1 MPNLRCQRL
10 PLPICALIF
19 SLGFI
24 TQALAAVS
32 PFHDFLREFP
42 TAYAIQ
48 GPSVGEGGD
57 EQRFTRVYE
66 ELVSRLKLPPELSTQ
81 AIREQVEKLSRD
93 EKAPLI
99 DRARAD
105 FVRRQYQQVEE
116 LAIQAG
122 DVAHRAKSR
131 KPTDISL
138 ALQLAALAAL
148 ERGQNDS
155 ALKYI
160 QVAQGE
166 TDPKKDLLA
175 WAQIQTSLAHIHWRS
190 SRPAEQIST
199 LRLILSEYMQ
209 TEGVTNPYTLY
220 YHNELA
226 AALYD
231 DRQDAA
237 AEKELREILRIT
249 ETNFGADDAKTVSV
263 RKNLARILESQEH
276 FEDAEAF
283 RRAVIDVQKRTLGV
297 DNPVTLRS
305 RDQLVKN
312 LFEQRKFSECEA
324 EAIGLLEL
332 SQRVLGVDHLVTLA
346 CQLKLAQCQREQGMM
361 AEAEAKLRV
370 LQEKE
375 IKALGADHLE
385 TLNTAQ
391 DLGVCLNAQRKYDEA
406 VKVLKPV
413 LGARIRLL
421 KSDHRDTLDTRSQL
435 GIAYQNTGLLE
446 EAEIEFR
453 AVLTALTSQLGKQ
466 HPKTVLATQ
475 RVSDLLNS
483 PEAKALMISNA
494 KSQLTTAI
502 KAFGP
507 NDTRTLNTQLSLA
520 GTLLNQGQLPEAEKE
535 YRLVHASLTRLLK
548 EETPESLKILREVAN
563 SLLNQNK
570 WAEAEPIFIQVLRDQ
585 RRVLKPT
592 DPEILQTLYL
602 TGICLGQQNKINEA
616 RPILEECLAGTS
628 NVPNILPAFVEKVK
642 NVLDQIIQI
651 QRQPKSDNKVATPA
665 TTSSPA
671 PSAASLPADQNA
683 SGPQTIN
690 KPLPFKP

>member
-1 MPNLRCQRL
+1 MFFHSHKRPGSLYSLVVCVAYVT
-10 PLPICALIF
+10 CA
-19 SLGFI
+19 
-24 TQALAAVS
+24 QAEVS

-42 TAYAIQ
+42 TAYALQ
-48 GPSVGEGGD
+48 EPTVGEGGD
-57 EQRFTRVYE
+57 EQRFNRVYE
-66 ELVSRLKLPPELSTQ
+66 ELVTRLKLPPELFPK
-81 AIREQVEKLSRD
+81 AIRERAENLRRD
-93 EKAPLI
+93 EKAPLLEH
-99 DRARAD
+99 ARAD
-105 FVRRQYQQVEE
+105 FVCRQYQQAEE
-116 LAIQAG
+116 LALQAG
-122 DVAHRAKSR
+122 DAAHRAKSR
-131 KPTDISL
+131 KPTDISS

-166 TDPKKDLLA
+166 SDPKKDLST
-175 WAQIQTSLAHIHWRS
+175 WAQIQISLAHIHWRS
-190 SRPAEQIST
+190 GRPEEQIST
-199 LRLILSEYMQ
+199 LRLIHSEYLQ
-209 TEGVTNPYTLY
+209 AEGVTNPYTLH

-231 DRQDAA
+231 DHQDAA
-237 AEKELREILRIT
+237 AEKELRDILRVT
-249 ETNFGADDAKTVSV
+249 ETNFGADDVKTVSV
-263 RKNLARILESQEH
+263 RKNLARILESQDS
-276 FEDAEAF
+276 FEDAETF
-283 RRAVIDVQKRTLGV
+283 RRAIIDAQKRTLGV
-297 DNPVTLRS
+297 DSPVTLRS

-332 SQRVLGVDHLVTLA
+332 SQRVLGVDHLVTLS

-361 AEAEAKLRV
+361 AEAESKLRV

-385 TLNTAQ
+385 TLNTAH
-391 DLGVCLNAQRKYDEA
+391 DLGICLNAQRKYDET
-406 VKVLKPV
+406 VKLLKPV

-421 KSDHRDTLDTRSQL
+421 KPDHRDTLDTRSQL

-453 AVLTALTSQLGKQ
+453 AVLTALTTQLGKQ

-483 PEAKALMISNA
+483 PEAKTLMISNA
-494 KSQLTTAI
+494 KTQLTTAI
-502 KAFGP
+502 KTFGP

-570 WAEAEPIFIQVLRDQ
+570 WAEAEPIFLQVLRDQ
-585 RRVLKPT
+585 RRILKPT

-602 TGICLGQQNKINEA
+602 TGICLGQQKKINEA
-616 RPILEECLAGTS
+616 RPILEECFAGTS

-651 QRQPKSDNKVATPA
+651 QRQPKSDNKAAAPA
-665 TTSSPA
+665 APA
-671 PSAASLPADQNA
+671 PSPASLPVDQNA
-683 SGPQTIN
+683 NGPQTIN